1 MKVQFVLDLLAAHGN
16 KFTVD
21 QLSAYIRSQVGD
33 KALERR
39 TRRALFVTRKAGII
53 LESIRDGGKAVVAYQ
68 LQGAIPAV
76 AATAKA
82 SKGSAKA
89 KVAAAPKAP
98 KLRGSSSDEDTEY
111 FAAMAYQKAKEN
123 SNIHAKSN
131 AIIDKAIKSGD
142 IKLPKVKVTKAASE
156 KSVRAINA
164 AHTARVTKIDPA
176 RVSDEAKAAIKAK
189 NLDTLKAVSAKTKG
203 RLHPVTKRPITDEQA
218 TVLDEFA
225 ALQKQAELEEIRAEE
240 RESLRANAPSFLFK
254 ESYSE

>member
-21 QLSAYIRSQVGD
+21 QLSSYIRSQVGD

-53 LESIRDGGKAVVAYQ
+53 LEPVRDGGKSVVAYQ

-89 KVAAAPKAP
+89 KVAAAP
-98 KLRGSSSDEDTEY
+98 R
-111 FAAMAYQKAKEN
+111 
-123 SNIHAKSN
+123 NIHAKSN
-131 AIIDKAIKSGD
+131 AIIDKAIKSGA
-142 IKLPKVKVTKAASE
+142 IKLPKVKVTKASSE
-156 KSVRAINA
+156 SSVRAINS
-164 AHTARVTKIDPA
+164 AHKAKVDPA

-225 ALQKQAELEEIRAEE
+225 ALEKQAELEEIRAEE

>member
-53 LESIRDGGKAVVAYQ
+53 LEPVRDGGKAVVAYQ

-89 KVAAAPKAP
+89 KVAKAP
-98 KLRGSSSDEDTEY
+98 KLRGSTSDEDTEY
-111 FAAMAYQKAKEN
+111 FAAMADQKAKLEK
-123 SNIHAKSN
+123 SDIHAKSN
-131 AIIDKAIKSGD
+131 AIIAKAIKSGA
-142 IKLPKVKVTKAASE
+142 IKLPKVKV
-156 KSVRAINA
+156 
-164 AHTARVTKIDPA
+164 DPA
-176 RVSDEAKAAIKAK
+176 RVSDEAKEAIKAK
-189 NLDTLKAVSAKTKG
+189 NLETLKAVSAKTKG
-203 RLHPVTKRPITDEQA
+203 RLHPVTKRQLTDEQA

-225 ALQKQAELEEIRAEE
+225 ALEKQAELEEIRAEE

>member
-21 QLSAYIRSQVGD
+21 QLSTYIRSQVGD

-53 LESIRDGGKAVVAYQ
+53 LEPVRDGGKAVVAYQ

-89 KVAAAPKAP
+89 KVAKAP
-98 KLRGSSSDEDTEY
+98 KLRGSTSDEDTEY
-111 FAAMAYQKAKEN
+111 FAAMAYQKAK
-123 SNIHAKSN
+123 
-131 AIIDKAIKSGD
+131 
-142 IKLPKVKVTKAASE
+142 LE

-164 AHTARVTKIDPA
+164 AHTAKVAKVKVDPT

-189 NLDTLKAVSAKTKG
+189 NLETLKAVSAKTKG

-218 TVLDEFA
+218 TVLDEFS
-225 ALQKQAELEEIRAEE
+225 ALEKQAELEEIRAEE

>member
-53 LESIRDGGKAVVAYQ
+53 LEYIRDGGKAVVAYQ

-89 KVAAAPKAP
+89 KVVAAP
-98 KLRGSSSDEDTEY
+98 R
-111 FAAMAYQKAKEN
+111 
-123 SNIHAKSN
+123 NIHAESN

-164 AHTARVTKIDPA
+164 AHTAKVTKIDPA

-225 ALQKQAELEEIRAEE
+225 ALEKQAELEEIRAEE

>member
-21 QLSAYIRSQVGD
+21 QLSAHIRSQVGD

-89 KVAAAPKAP
+89 KVAKAP

-123 SNIHAKSN
+123 SDIHAKSN
-131 AIIDKAIKSGD
+131 ATIAKAIKSGA
-142 IKLPKVKVTKAASE
+142 IKLPKVKV
-156 KSVRAINA
+156 
-164 AHTARVTKIDPA
+164 DPA

-225 ALQKQAELEEIRAEE
+225 ALEKQAELEEIRAEE

>member
-53 LESIRDGGKAVVAYQ
+53 LEPVRDGGKSVVAYQ

-89 KVAAAPKAP
+89 KVAKAP
-98 KLRGSSSDEDTEY
+98 KLRGSTSDEDTEY
-111 FAAMAYQKAKEN
+111 FAAMAYQKAKEK
-123 SNIHAKSN
+123 SDIHAKSN
-131 AIIDKAIKSGD
+131 AIIDKAIKSGA
-142 IKLPKVKVTKAASE
+142 IKLPKVKVTKASSE
-156 KSVRAINA
+156 SSVRAINA
-164 AHTARVTKIDPA
+164 AHKVKVDPA
-176 RVSDEAKAAIKAK
+176 RVSDEAKAAVKAK
-189 NLDTLKAVSAKTKG
+189 NLETLKAVSAKTKG
-203 RLHPVTKRPITDEQA
+203 RLHPVTKRQLTDEQA

-225 ALQKQAELEEIRAEE
+225 ALEKQAELEEIRAEE

>member
-21 QLSAYIRSQVGD
+21 QLSTYIRSQVGD

-89 KVAAAPKAP
+89 KAP
-98 KLRGSSSDEDTEY
+98 KLRGSTSDEDTEY

-131 AIIDKAIKSGD
+131 AIIDKAIKSGA
-142 IKLPKVKVTKAASE
+142 IKLPKVKV
-156 KSVRAINA
+156 
-164 AHTARVTKIDPA
+164 DPA

-225 ALQKQAELEEIRAEE
+225 ALEKQAELEEIRAEE

>member
-21 QLSAYIRSQVGD
+21 QLSTYIRSQVGD

-98 KLRGSSSDEDTEY
+98 KAPKLRGSTSDEDTEY

-131 AIIDKAIKSGD
+131 AIIDKAIKSGA
-142 IKLPKVKVTKAASE
+142 IKLPKVKVTKASSE
-156 KSVRAINA
+156 SSVRAINS
-164 AHTARVTKIDPA
+164 AHKAKVDPA

-225 ALQKQAELEEIRAEE
+225 ALEKQAELEEIRAEE

>member
-21 QLSAYIRSQVGD
+21 QLSTYIRSQVGD

-76 AATAKA
+76 AAVAKA

-89 KVAAAPKAP
+89 KVAKAP
-98 KLRGSSSDEDTEY
+98 KLRGSTSHEDTEY

-123 SNIHAKSN
+123 SDIHAKSN
-131 AIIDKAIKSGD
+131 AIIDKAIKSGA
-142 IKLPKVKVTKAASE
+142 IKLPKVKVTKASSE
-156 KSVRAINA
+156 SSVRAINA
-164 AHTARVTKIDPA
+164 AHTAKVAKAKVDPA

-225 ALQKQAELEEIRAEE
+225 ALEKQAELEEIRAEE

>member
-21 QLSAYIRSQVGD
+21 QLSAYIRSQVGN

-53 LESIRDGGKAVVAYQ
+53 LEPVRDGGKSVVAYQ

-89 KVAAAPKAP
+89 KVAKAP
-98 KLRGSSSDEDTEY
+98 KLRGSTSDEDTEY
-111 FAAMAYQKAKEN
+111 FAAMAYQKAKEK
-123 SNIHAKSN
+123 SDIHAKSN

-142 IKLPKVKVTKAASE
+142 IKLPKVKVTKASSE
-156 KSVRAINA
+156 SSVRAINA
-164 AHTARVTKIDPA
+164 AHKVKVDPA
-176 RVSDEAKAAIKAK
+176 RVSDEAKAAVKAK
-189 NLDTLKAVSAKTKG
+189 NLETLKAVSAKTKG
-203 RLHPVTKRPITDEQA
+203 RLHPVTKRQLTDEQA

-225 ALQKQAELEEIRAEE
+225 ALEKQAELEEIRAEE

>member
-53 LESIRDGGKAVVAYQ
+53 LEPVRDGGKAVVAYQ

-89 KVAAAPKAP
+89 KAP
-98 KLRGSSSDEDTEY
+98 KLRGSTSDEDTEY
-111 FAAMAYQKAKEN
+111 FAAMAHQKAK
-123 SNIHAKSN
+123 
-131 AIIDKAIKSGD
+131 
-142 IKLPKVKVTKAASE
+142 LE

-164 AHTARVTKIDPA
+164 AHTAKVAKVKVDPA

-225 ALQKQAELEEIRAEE
+225 ALEKQAELEEIRAEE

>member
-53 LESIRDGGKAVVAYQ
+53 LEPVRDGGKSVVAYQ

-89 KVAAAPKAP
+89 KVAKAP
-98 KLRGSSSDEDTEY
+98 KLRGSTSDEDTEY
-111 FAAMAYQKAKEN
+111 FAAMAYQKAKEK
-123 SNIHAKSN
+123 SDIHAKSN

-142 IKLPKVKVTKAASE
+142 IKLPKVKVTKASSE
-156 KSVRAINA
+156 SSVRAINA
-164 AHTARVTKIDPA
+164 AHKVKVDPA
-176 RVSDEAKAAIKAK
+176 RVSDEAKAAVKAK
-189 NLDTLKAVSAKTKG
+189 NLETLKAVSAKTKG
-203 RLHPVTKRPITDEQA
+203 RLHPVTKRQLTDEQA

-225 ALQKQAELEEIRAEE
+225 ALEKQAELEEIRAEE

>member
-53 LESIRDGGKAVVAYQ
+53 LEPVRDGGKAVVAYQ
-68 LQGAIPAV
+68 LQGAIPAI

-89 KVAAAPKAP
+89 KVAKAP
-98 KLRGSSSDEDTEY
+98 KLRGSTSDEDTEY

-123 SNIHAKSN
+123 SDIHAKSN
-131 AIIDKAIKSGD
+131 AIIDKAIKSGA
-142 IKLPKVKVTKAASE
+142 IKLPKVKVTKASSE
-156 KSVRAINA
+156 SSVRAINA
-164 AHTARVTKIDPA
+164 AHTAKAAKVKVDPA
-176 RVSDEAKAAIKAK
+176 RVSDEAKEAIKAK
-189 NLDTLKAVSAKTKG
+189 NLETLKAVSAKTKG
-203 RLHPVTKRPITDEQA
+203 RLHPVTKRQLTDEQA

-225 ALQKQAELEEIRAEE
+225 ALEKQAELEEIRAEE

>member
-89 KVAAAPKAP
+89 KVAKAP
-98 KLRGSSSDEDTEY
+98 KLRGSTSDEDTEY
-111 FAAMAYQKAKEN
+111 FSAMAYQKAKEN
-123 SNIHAKSN
+123 PDIHAKSN
-131 AIIDKAIKSGD
+131 AIIAKAIKSGA
-142 IKLPKVKVTKAASE
+142 IKLPKVKVTKASSE
-156 KSVRAINA
+156 SSVRAINA
-164 AHTARVTKIDPA
+164 SHKAKVDPA

-189 NLDTLKAVSAKTKG
+189 NLETLKAVSASTKG
-203 RLHPVTKRPITDEQA
+203 RLHPVTKRQLTDEQA

-225 ALQKQAELEEIRAEE
+225 ALEKQAELEEIRAEE

>member
-21 QLSAYIRSQVGD
+21 QLSTYIRSQVGD

-53 LESIRDGGKAVVAYQ
+53 LEPVRDGGKAVVAYQ

-89 KVAAAPKAP
+89 KVAKAP
-98 KLRGSSSDEDTEY
+98 KLRGSTSDEDTEY
-111 FAAMAYQKAKEN
+111 FAAMAYQKAK
-123 SNIHAKSN
+123 
-131 AIIDKAIKSGD
+131 
-142 IKLPKVKVTKAASE
+142 LE

-164 AHTARVTKIDPA
+164 AHTAKVAKVKVDPA

-225 ALQKQAELEEIRAEE
+225 ALEKQAELEEIRAEE

>member
-39 TRRALFVTRKAGII
+39 TRRALFVTRKACII

-89 KVAAAPKAP
+89 KVVAAP
-98 KLRGSSSDEDTEY
+98 R
-111 FAAMAYQKAKEN
+111 
-123 SNIHAKSN
+123 NIHAESN

-164 AHTARVTKIDPA
+164 AHTAKVTKIDPA

-225 ALQKQAELEEIRAEE
+225 ALEKQAELEEIRAEE

>member
-21 QLSAYIRSQVGD
+21 QLSTYIRSQVGD

-89 KVAAAPKAP
+89 KVAALPK
-98 KLRGSSSDEDTEY
+98 D
-111 FAAMAYQKAKEN
+111 
-123 SNIHAKSN
+123 IHAKSN
-131 AIIDKAIKSGD
+131 AIIAKAIASGD
-142 IKLPKVKVTKAASE
+142 IKLPKVKVTKASSE
-156 KSVRAINA
+156 SSVRAINA
-164 AHTARVTKIDPA
+164 SHKAKVDPA
-176 RVSDEAKAAIKAK
+176 RVSDEAKEAIKAK
-189 NLDTLKAVSAKTKG
+189 NLETLKAVSAKTKG

-225 ALQKQAELEEIRAEE
+225 ALEKQAELEEIRAEE

>member
-21 QLSAYIRSQVGD
+21 QLSAHIRSQVGD

-89 KVAAAPKAP
+89 KVAKAP
-98 KLRGSSSDEDTEY
+98 KLRGSTSDEDTEY

-123 SNIHAKSN
+123 SDIHAKSN
-131 AIIDKAIKSGD
+131 ATIAKAIKSGA
-142 IKLPKVKVTKAASE
+142 IKLPKVKV
-156 KSVRAINA
+156 
-164 AHTARVTKIDPA
+164 DPA

-225 ALQKQAELEEIRAEE
+225 ALEKQAELEEIRAEE

>member
-1 MKVQFVLDLLAAHGN
+1 MKVQFVLDLLATHGN

-53 LESIRDGGKAVVAYQ
+53 LEPVRDGGKSVVAYQ

-98 KLRGSSSDEDTEY
+98 KP
-111 FAAMAYQKAKEN
+111 A
-123 SNIHAKSN
+123 
-131 AIIDKAIKSGD
+131 
-142 IKLPKVKVTKAASE
+142 KVTKASSE
-156 KSVRAINA
+156 SSVRAINA
-164 AHTARVTKIDPA
+164 AHTAKVAKVKVDPA

-189 NLDTLKAVSAKTKG
+189 NLETLKAVSAKTKG
-203 RLHPVTKRPITDEQA
+203 RLHPVTKRQLTDEQA

-225 ALQKQAELEEIRAEE
+225 ALEKQAELEEIRAEE

>member
-21 QLSAYIRSQVGD
+21 QLSTYIRSQVGD

-89 KVAAAPKAP
+89 KVAKAP
-98 KLRGSSSDEDTEY
+98 KLRGSTSDEDTEY
-111 FAAMAYQKAKEN
+111 FAAMAHQKAK
-123 SNIHAKSN
+123 
-131 AIIDKAIKSGD
+131 
-142 IKLPKVKVTKAASE
+142 LE

-164 AHTARVTKIDPA
+164 AHTAKVAKVKVDPA

-225 ALQKQAELEEIRAEE
+225 ALEKQAELEEIRAEE

>member
-53 LESIRDGGKAVVAYQ
+53 LEPVRDGGKSVVAYQ

-89 KVAAAPKAP
+89 KVAAAPK
-98 KLRGSSSDEDTEY
+98 D
-111 FAAMAYQKAKEN
+111 
-123 SNIHAKSN
+123 IHAKSN
-131 AIIDKAIKSGD
+131 AIIAKAIKSGD
-142 IKLPKVKVTKAASE
+142 IKLPKVKVTKASSE
-156 KSVRAINA
+156 SSVRAINA
-164 AHTARVTKIDPA
+164 SHKAKVDPA
-176 RVSDEAKAAIKAK
+176 RVSDEAKEAIKAK
-189 NLDTLKAVSAKTKG
+189 NLETLKAVSAKTKG
-203 RLHPVTKRPITDEQA
+203 RLHPVTKRQLTDEQA

-225 ALQKQAELEEIRAEE
+225 ALEKQAELEEIRAEE

>member
-53 LESIRDGGKAVVAYQ
+53 LEPVRDGGKSVVAYQ

-89 KVAAAPKAP
+89 KVAAAPK
-98 KLRGSSSDEDTEY
+98 D
-111 FAAMAYQKAKEN
+111 
-123 SNIHAKSN
+123 IHAKSN
-131 AIIDKAIKSGD
+131 AIIDKVIKSGA
-142 IKLPKVKVTKAASE
+142 IKLPKVKVTKASSE
-156 KSVRAINA
+156 SSVRAINA
-164 AHTARVTKIDPA
+164 AHKVKVDPA

-203 RLHPVTKRPITDEQA
+203 RLHPVTKRQLTDEQA

-225 ALQKQAELEEIRAEE
+225 ALEKQAELEEIRAEE

>member
-21 QLSAYIRSQVGD
+21 QLSAYIRSQAGD

-53 LESIRDGGKAVVAYQ
+53 LEPVRDGGKSVVAYQ

-76 AATAKA
+76 AAVSKA

-89 KVAAAPKAP
+89 KVAKLPK
-98 KLRGSSSDEDTEY
+98 D
-111 FAAMAYQKAKEN
+111 
-123 SNIHAKSN
+123 IHAKSN
-131 AIIDKAIKSGD
+131 AMIAKAIDSGD
-142 IKLPKVKVTKAASE
+142 IKLPKVKVTKASSE
-156 KSVRAINA
+156 SSVRAINA
-164 AHTARVTKIDPA
+164 AHTAKVAKAKVDPA
-176 RVSDEAKAAIKAK
+176 RVSDEAKAVIKAK
-189 NLDTLKAVSAKTKG
+189 NLETLKAVSAKTKG
-203 RLHPVTKRPITDEQA
+203 RLHPITKRQLTDEQA

-225 ALQKQAELEEIRAEE
+225 ALEKQAELEEIRAEE

>member
-53 LESIRDGGKAVVAYQ
+53 LEPVRDGGKSVVAYQ

-89 KVAAAPKAP
+89 KVAAAPK
-98 KLRGSSSDEDTEY
+98 D
-111 FAAMAYQKAKEN
+111 
-123 SNIHAKSN
+123 IHAKSN
-131 AIIDKAIKSGD
+131 AIIDKAIKSGA
-142 IKLPKVKVTKAASE
+142 IKLPKVKVTKASSE
-156 KSVRAINA
+156 SSVRAINA
-164 AHTARVTKIDPA
+164 AHKVKVDPA
-176 RVSDEAKAAIKAK
+176 RVSDEAKAAVKAK
-189 NLDTLKAVSAKTKG
+189 NLETLKAVSAKTKG
-203 RLHPVTKRPITDEQA
+203 RLHPVTKRQLTDEQA

-225 ALQKQAELEEIRAEE
+225 ALEKQAELEEIRAEE

>member
-53 LESIRDGGKAVVAYQ
+53 LEPVRDGGKSVVAYQ

-89 KVAAAPKAP
+89 KVAAAPK
-98 KLRGSSSDEDTEY
+98 D
-111 FAAMAYQKAKEN
+111 
-123 SNIHAKSN
+123 IHAKSN
-131 AIIDKAIKSGD
+131 ATIAKAIKSGA
-142 IKLPKVKVTKAASE
+142 IKLPKVKVTKASSE
-156 KSVRAINA
+156 SSVRAINS
-164 AHTARVTKIDPA
+164 AHKAKVDPA

-203 RLHPVTKRPITDEQA
+203 RLHPVTKRQLTDEQA

-225 ALQKQAELEEIRAEE
+225 ALEKQAELEEIRAEE

>member
-76 AATAKA
+76 AATATA

-89 KVAAAPKAP
+89 KAP
-98 KLRGSSSDEDTEY
+98 KLRGSTSDEDTEY

-131 AIIDKAIKSGD
+131 AIIDKAIKSGA
-142 IKLPKVKVTKAASE
+142 IKLPKVKVTKASSE
-156 KSVRAINA
+156 SSVRAINA
-164 AHTARVTKIDPA
+164 AHTAKVAKVKVDPA

-225 ALQKQAELEEIRAEE
+225 ALEKQAELEEIRAEE

>member
-21 QLSAYIRSQVGD
+21 QLSTYIRSQVGD

-53 LESIRDGGKAVVAYQ
+53 LEPVRDGGKAVVAYQ

-89 KVAAAPKAP
+89 KVAKAP
-98 KLRGSSSDEDTEY
+98 KLRGSTSDEDTEY
-111 FAAMAYQKAKEN
+111 FAAMAYQKAK
-123 SNIHAKSN
+123 
-131 AIIDKAIKSGD
+131 
-142 IKLPKVKVTKAASE
+142 LE

-164 AHTARVTKIDPA
+164 AHTAKVAKVKVDPA

-203 RLHPVTKRPITDEQA
+203 RLHPVTKRQLTDEQA

-225 ALQKQAELEEIRAEE
+225 ALEKQAELEEIRAEE

>member
-76 AATAKA
+76 AAVAKA

-89 KVAAAPKAP
+89 KAP

-111 FAAMAYQKAKEN
+111 FAAMAHQKAK
-123 SNIHAKSN
+123 
-131 AIIDKAIKSGD
+131 
-142 IKLPKVKVTKAASE
+142 LE

-164 AHTARVTKIDPA
+164 AHTAKVAKVKVDPA
-176 RVSDEAKAAIKAK
+176 RVSDEAKAVVKAK
-189 NLDTLKAVSAKTKG
+189 NLETLKAVSAKTKG
-203 RLHPVTKRPITDEQA
+203 RLHPVTKRQLTDEQA

-225 ALQKQAELEEIRAEE
+225 ALEKQAELEEIRAEE